1 MEGGALS
8 PPQPVPGADE
18 AAPSTRPHP
27 ASVHRERVPESALTV
42 AAAGGELAGM
52 SSPAKVPVGLLVK
65 LGLVT
70 GVAVAVGV
78 LLLRGV
84 DVRGLIDQVFALV
97 REAGPWAFFGSMAVL
112 PACGFPISPYY
123 LTAGEAFAGQMT
135 MPGVLAAALLANSVQ
150 FALSFWLAHR
160 ALRPLVEWLLAQ
172 AKYRVPQV
180 KPENETTVA
189 VLVRVTPGP
198 PLCMQSYL
206 LGLSG
211 VRFRTYMWVSVAV
224 QGLMGSAFIVFGKAL
239 MSGKG
244 GLALLGLMVL
254 VFAIAVV
261 QLVRKRFAKR
271 DAGPA

>member
-1 MEGGALS
+1 MGVG
-8 PPQPVPGADE
+8 
-18 AAPSTRPHP
+18 
-27 ASVHRERVPESALTV
+27 
-42 AAAGGELAGM
+42 GGELAGM

-65 LGLVT
+65 LGLVAIAVIV
-70 GVAVAVGV
+70 VAVLV
-78 LLLRGV
+78 LRGV

-112 PACGFPISPYY
+112 PAVGFPISPFY

-135 MPGVLAAALLANSVQ
+135 MPGVLAAALVANSVQ
-150 FALSFWLAHR
+150 FALSFWLAQR
-160 ALRPLVEWLLAQ
+160 AFRPVVEWLLAQ

-206 LGLSG
+206 LALSG
-211 VRFRTYMWVSVAV
+211 VRFRTYLWVSIAV
-224 QGLMGSAFIVFGKAL
+224 QGLMGSAYIVFGKAL

-254 VFAIAVV
+254 VFAIAAV
-261 QLVRKRFAKR
+261 QLVRKRLAQR
-271 DAGPA
+271 DAGAV